1 MRKSDEGNKL
11 NTLKAFELN
20 RLDEL
25 NNFEGGL
32 NATFGFD
39 YLISDKNQKEKVKVS
54 VAQIV
59 NDKENKNMPSVTSLD
74 EKLSDLAGDISVQA
88 NENFKFNY
96 NFLIDQNYN
105 DLNYSDLG
113 INFSNDLIKFDIN
126 YLKENKHIGNK
137 SI

>member
-1 MRKSDEGNKL
+1 
-11 NTLKAFELN
+11 
-20 RLDEL
+20 
-25 NNFEGGL
+25 
-32 NATFGFD
+32 
-39 YLISDKNQKEKVKVS
+39 
-54 VAQIV
+54 
-59 NDKENKNMPSVTSLD
+59 MPSVTSLD

-137 SI
+137 EYIKTNLNYDYSDKSSISFKTKRNIITDSSEYYDLSYEYFNDCLRAGIVYRREFYNDPN